1 MGVTVI
7 GGSAASGDSLGTH
20 SNSTVT
26 ANSYQTCTLD
36 LSTGNTFVLND
47 IYSFPTTQI
56 TTSNAPASGT
66 LGKYDVFLPA
76 PIGSFAAYDNTAY
89 DSGTDAQ
96 VVERMYT
103 LDVDLKIN
111 AGLTSLCS
119 FFFTDNG
126 KILHVLSGDNNQT
139 IYQYDLT
146 GVPYDFSYLINGT
159 GIQQKSSAQLAGTS
173 AVNQV
178 TALTDRE
185 NAIYR
190 LFHIDNN
197 GNFFLFIDGNDIKK
211 LNTTGPHSFT
221 GPSFCTTLETFTPT
235 NITDPDMAAITQDGK
250 YLYCMDYTN
259 DKVTNYILSNPF
271 DLTSATYHSAATS
284 ITDIVPS
291 YSQIQVPSSGERLVY
306 NIYNT
311 TDTSGGIYSRA
322 MSTEH
327 DLSTLGSAV
336 KLTAD
341 NYAGR
346 LNQFFD
352 DETKIATTD
361 IQTGQKFD
369 VFSLNYI
376 KPAIQFANNILPT
389 EKLQQAMQK
398 GKATKFSLVTADGGT
413 TFTAY

>member
-20 SNSTVT
+20 SNSTET

-36 LSTGNTFVLND
+36 LSTGNTFVLDD

-76 PIGSFAAYDNTAY
+76 PVGSFAAYDNTAY
-89 DSGTDAQ
+89 NSTTDAQ
-96 VVERMYT
+96 VVERIYT
-103 LDVDLKIN
+103 LDVDQKIS
-111 AGLTSLCS
+111 AGHTSLCS

-126 KILHVLSGDNNQT
+126 KILHVLVGDNNQS

-146 GVPYDFSYLINGT
+146 GAPYDLSYLINGT
-159 GIQQKSSAQLAGTS
+159 GIQHKSNSQLAGIN
-173 AVNQV
+173 ANKVD
-178 TALTDRE
+178 ALTDRE

-211 LNTTGPHSFT
+211 LNTTGPHSFA
-221 GPSFCTTLETFTPT
+221 SAVFCTTLETFTPT
-235 NITDPDMAAITQDGK
+235 NITDPDTAAITQDGK
-250 YLYCMDYTN
+250 YLYCYDYTN

-284 ITDIVPS
+284 ITDLTPS
-291 YSQIQVPSSGERLVY
+291 TSQIQVPSSGERLVY

-311 TDTSGGIYSRA
+311 SGSSGGIYSRA

-341 NYAGR
+341 NYASR

-361 IQTGQKFD
+361 TQTGQKFD

-389 EKLQQAMQK
+389 EKLQQTMQK

>member
-20 SNSTVT
+20 SNSTET

-36 LSTGNTFVLND
+36 LSTGNTFVLDD
-47 IYSFPTTQI
+47 IYSFPTTHI

-76 PIGSFAAYDNTAY
+76 PVGSFAAYDNTAY

-96 VVERMYT
+96 VVERLYT
-103 LDVDLKIN
+103 LDVDAKIN

-126 KILHVLSGDNNQT
+126 KILHVLNGDNNQS

-146 GVPYDFSYLINGT
+146 GAPYDLSYLNNGS
-159 GIQQKSSAQLAGTS
+159 GIVQRSNAQLAGTNE
-173 AVNQV
+173 NQV
-178 TALTDRE
+178 SALTDRE

-197 GNFFLFIDGNDIKK
+197 GNFFLFLDGSDVKK
-211 LNTTGPHSFT
+211 LNTTGPHSFA
-221 GPSFCTTLETFTPT
+221 GPTFCTTLETFTPT
-235 NITDPDMAAITQDGK
+235 NITDPDTAAITQDGK
-250 YLYCMDYTN
+250 YLYCYDYTN

-284 ITDIVPS
+284 IAQILPS
-291 YSQIQVPSSGERLVY
+291 YGQIQVPSSGERLVY
-306 NIYNT
+306 NTYST
-311 TDTSGGIYSRA
+311 SDSSGGIYSRA

-327 DLSTLGSAV
+327 DLSTLGSPV

-341 NYAGR
+341 NYTGR
-346 LNQFFD
+346 LSQFFD
-352 DETKIATTD
+352 DETKIAITD
-361 IQTGQKFD
+361 IQSGQRFD
-369 VFSLNYI
+369 AFSLNYI

-389 EKLQQAMQK
+389 EKLQQSMQK